1 MQESNTANRFGKVFG
16 IFLWLI
22 VLLGI
27 LLRLIVYLQNRDL
40 IIDEA
45 NIARNLFEKSYSELA
60 LPLKY
65 EQYAPPV
72 FLWIEKL
79 STQLFGFGELSL
91 KLYPLLTGIA
101 ALFFMRAVLLKF
113 MSPGAAWLPLL
124 MMASTYWYIL
134 YSTTVK
140 QYMPDA
146 MIALILVWLALQYDL
161 FTTSKSRFNAIWII
175 AGMLA
180 IWSSMPSVFVLIGVG
195 GYYAWLC
202 RHNRNTNKFR
212 QLSIIVIIWLIN
224 FTVYYFTILKSQV
237 GLSNLQAYHANYFLI
252 ATPANAH
259 EWHHNWARIR
269 EIISN
274 LGGYRYM
281 GYLLTVLLCSTGLIA
296 LFIKR
301 KDLFV
306 LLLLPVAV
314 TLVAAALRK
323 FSLIDRVILFM
334 MPLLLLVLG
343 YGFAQIMRL
352 KYIPVKLAGM
362 GIGVFIIA
370 HYNEYKFFKEQLP
383 SPEIGK
389 ALDYVN
395 ASGAKGSELFIHH
408 ATTPVYIYYT
418 QIAPRKPGWRKL
430 EGAHL
435 LNWDTDYSTVLK
447 GHPGKSYFIYTGGL
461 NPGDIEKYS
470 VNIAKCAPVTNTFN
484 AFSSM
489 VMTYGDNTCY

>member
-1 MQESNTANRFGKVFG
+1 MQGSNTANKLEKVFN

-22 VLLGI
+22 ILLGI
-27 LLRLIVYLQNRDL
+27 ILRVIVYMQNRDL

-45 NIARNLFEKSYSELA
+45 NIARNLFEKSYGELA

-101 ALFFMRAVLLKF
+101 ALFLMRAILLKF
-113 MSPGAAWLPLL
+113 MSPMAAWLPLL

-146 MIALILVWLALQYDL
+146 MIALVLVWLAFQYDI
-161 FTTSKSRFNAIWII
+161 FKTVKVRFNAIWIL
-175 AGMLA
+175 AGTIA
-180 IWSSMPSVFVLIGVG
+180 IWSSMPSIFVLIGVS
-195 GYYAWLC
+195 GYYAWQC
-202 RHNRNTNKFR
+202 WQEKDINRFK
-212 QLSIIVIIWLIN
+212 QVSLLAIIWLAN
-224 FTVYYFTILKSQV
+224 FAVYYFAVLRPQV
-237 GLSNLQAYHANYFLI
+237 GLNNLQAYHANYFLI

-269 EIISN
+269 EILSN
-274 LGGYRYM
+274 MGGYYYE
-281 GYLLTVLLCSTGLIA
+281 GYLLAVFLLMIGLVMLI
-296 LFIKR
+296 IKR
-301 KDLFV
+301 KDL
-306 LLLLPVAV
+306 LLLFILPVLV
-314 TLVAAALRK
+314 TFMAAALRQ

-343 YGFAQIMRL
+343 YGFSQLMRL
-352 KYIPVKLAGM
+352 RYISVKLAGM
-362 GIGVFIIA
+362 GIGIFIIA
-370 HYNEYKFFKEQLP
+370 HYNEYKFLKEPLP

-389 ALDYVN
+389 VLDYVN
-395 ASGAKGSELFIHH
+395 ASGGQGHELFIHH

-418 QIAPRKPGWRKL
+418 QIAPRKPEWRKL
-430 EGAHL
+430 KGAHL
-435 LNWDTDYSTVLK
+435 LNWDTDYSTILK
-447 GHPGKSYFIYTGGL
+447 GYKGKSYFIYTGGL
-461 NPGDIEKYS
+461 NPGDLEKYNAA
-470 VNIAKCAPVTNTFN
+470 VTRCAPVINSFN
-484 AFSSM
+484 AFTCI
-489 VMTYGDNTCY
+489 VMTYGDNTCH